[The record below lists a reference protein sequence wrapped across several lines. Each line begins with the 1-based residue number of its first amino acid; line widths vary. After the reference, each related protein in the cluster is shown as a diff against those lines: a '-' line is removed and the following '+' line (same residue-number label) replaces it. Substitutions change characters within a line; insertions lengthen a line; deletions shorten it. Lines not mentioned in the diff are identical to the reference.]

1 MKVYVVNY
9 HPANN
14 SVEQKEDGK
23 MYVVLK
29 EVEFKLN
36 K

>member
-1 MKVYVVNY
+1 MEFIISFLQ
-9 HPANN
+9 ANN
-14 SVEQKEDGK
+14 CVEQKEDGK